1 MDQAGHAQG
10 RGSPAWLRRGLKRF
24 RGIVSEPR
32 GRVLAH
38 RLIEQQCLDL
48 ERQIS
53 EGTQSEER
61 CRLMAAAL
69 DSVGEGIAITGVDGV
84 IEYVNA
90 RFERH
95 TGYTREEA
103 IGRKPNLLKSGVH
116 DEAFYREMWA
126 TLLRGEIW
134 SGTLVN
140 RRKDGTLYHVE
151 QTIAPVKDEQGDTVR
166 FIAVER
172 DITARRLAEQ
182 TIAELQMRMLTSSR
196 MAALGIMAGNV
207 AHEIRNPLTVISGDA
222 EMLREAM
229 LRECP
234 ERPDWVNRLEAVV
247 RNAARIERIVRGLRT
262 LSREGG
268 GDPFVLTAM
277 KDIVDDA
284 VELCRAR
291 FKPGNISLLVEPVPP
306 DLRAECRATQIA
318 QLLLNLLNNAVDAVR
333 DLPERWVRIECRED
347 GVELEL
353 AVKDSGSGLSP
364 EVRQRIFRR
373 FFTTKTEGNGVGL
386 GLSISQA
393 IMESHHGRLYI
404 DETCPHTRFVARL
417 PRHQPAEDS
426 AESKEPNAAAFAER
440 VDALL

>member
-1 MDQAGHAQG
+1 
-10 RGSPAWLRRGLKRF
+10 
-24 RGIVSEPR
+24 
-32 GRVLAH
+32 LAH

>member
-1 MDQAGHAQG
+1 MLEAGYVQG
-10 RGSPAWLRRGLKRF
+10 SSSLAWLRRGLKRF
-24 RGIVSEPR
+24 RDIISEPR
-32 GRVLAH
+32 GLDPDH
-38 RLIEQQCLDL
+38 RLLEQRSLDL

-53 EGTQSEER
+53 AGKQSEER
-61 CRLMAAAL
+61 CRLMVAAL
-69 DSVGEGIAITGVDGV
+69 ESVGEGIAITDVDGV

-95 TGYTREEA
+95 TGYARDEA

-140 RRKDGTLYHVE
+140 KRKDGTLYHVE

-182 TIAELQMRMLTSSR
+182 TIAELQMKMLTSSR
-196 MAALGIMAGNV
+196 MAALGIMAGNI
-207 AHEIRNPLTVISGDA
+207 AHEIRNPLTVVSGDA
-222 EMLREAM
+222 EMLRETM

-234 ERPDWVNRLEAVV
+234 ERPDWVNRLDAVV

-333 DLPERWVRIECRED
+333 DLPERWVRLECRED
-347 GVELEL
+347 GKEVEL
-353 AVKDSGSGLSP
+353 AVTDSGPGLSP
-364 EVRQRIFRR
+364 EVRRRIFSQ
-373 FFTTKTEGNGVGL
+373 FFTTKTDGNGVGL
-386 GLSISQA
+386 GLCISRA
-393 IMESHHGRLYI
+393 IMESHHGRLYV
-404 DETCPHTRFVARL
+404 DDTCPNTRFVACL
-417 PRHQPAEDS
+417 PRHQPSDGSE
-426 AESKEPNAAAFAER
+426 ESEESNTATFAER
-440 VDALL
+440 VDALR

>member
-1 MDQAGHAQG
+1 
-10 RGSPAWLRRGLKRF
+10 
-24 RGIVSEPR
+24 
-32 GRVLAH
+32 
-38 RLIEQQCLDL
+38 
-48 ERQIS
+48 
-53 EGTQSEER
+53 
-61 CRLMAAAL
+61 
-69 DSVGEGIAITGVDGV
+69 
-84 IEYVNA
+84 
-90 RFERH
+90 
-95 TGYTREEA
+95 
-103 IGRKPNLLKSGVH
+103 
-116 DEAFYREMWA
+116 
-126 TLLRGEIW
+126 
-134 SGTLVN
+134 
-140 RRKDGTLYHVE
+140 
-151 QTIAPVKDEQGDTVR
+151 
-166 FIAVER
+166 
-172 DITARRLAEQ
+172 
-182 TIAELQMRMLTSSR
+182 
-196 MAALGIMAGNV
+196 
-207 AHEIRNPLTVISGDA
+207 
-222 EMLREAM
+222 
-229 LRECP
+229 
-234 ERPDWVNRLEAVV
+234 V